1 MSKKYIADTLK
12 RLREA
17 VGLTTTQVGDIIGK
31 SGKTVSAWENGRGQP
46 DAEILIQL
54 CNIYKVNNLLAEFD
68 ETDMLK
74 NESAVS
80 DAEISMI
87 KKYRSLDSYGKNVV
101 DMVLTAEYE
110 RVREQGQEKPDIV
123 KAVSLRI
130 NDNRVSAGFGS
141 ILDDYEY
148 WDTVLV
154 PLTPESRKADFILC
168 VCGDSMEPM
177 FSDGDFVLVRRQ
189 ETVNPGEIGIF
200 CVGDRGYIKKLGK
213 NVLISLN
220 KKYPEIRLDDT
231 SRCFGKVLG
240 KTTIMNDVSL

>member
-54 CNIYKVNNLLAEFD
+54 CDIYKVNNLLAEFD
-68 ETDMLK
+68 ESDNLK
-74 NESAVS
+74 KESTIS
-80 DAEISMI
+80 DTEISMI
-87 KKYRSLDSYGKNVV
+87 NKYRSLDSYGKNVV
-101 DMVLTAEYE
+101 DMVLAAECE
-110 RVREQGQEKPDIV
+110 RVQNQEQERERTNIV
-123 KAVSLRI
+123 KTVSLRI
-130 NDNRVSAGFGS
+130 NDNSVSAGFGN
-141 ILDDYEY
+141 ILDDYEN

-154 PLTPESRKADFILC
+154 PLTPESRKADFILR
-168 VCGDSMEPM
+168 VSGDSMEPM
-177 FSDGDFVLVRRQ
+177 FSDGDCVLVHRQ
-189 ETVNPGEIGIF
+189 ECVEQGEIGIF
-200 CVGDRGYIKKLGK
+200 CVNDNGYIKKFGK

-220 KKYPEIRLDDT
+220 KKYPEIPLDND

-240 KTTIMNDVSL
+240 KAEIFD